1 MQDKWQVIFY
11 KDNNGDEPV
20 KDFIL
25 RESLKARAEIIHVFK
40 LLSKYNIMLGMPY
53 VKKVDKSGLRELR
66 IRHASDS
73 YRICFF
79 AHKNNRLVL
88 LHAFKKKTTKIPQNE
103 IKIALKRMKDY
114 LAGNVDNVS

>member
-11 KDNNGDEPV
+11 KDKNGKEPV

-25 RESLKARAEIIHVFK
+25 GEGLKARAEIIHVFK
-40 LLSKYNIMLGMPY
+40 ILRKYNVMLGMPH

-73 YRICFF
+73 YRIFFF
-79 AHKNNRLVL
+79 AYICHQFIL
-88 LHAFKKKTTKIPQNE
+88 LHGFKKKTDRLPQNE
-103 IKIALKRMKDY
+103 IEIAVKRMNDY
-114 LAGNVDNVS
+114 IARNVDNMP